1 MNSTETELEELL
13 RKAKD
18 VVMTPEEEEEQRRSW
33 AFGNVALS
41 NPAVTRE
48 MVDEVMLIRF
58 THTTDSIGEQHD

>member
-1 MNSTETELEELL
+1 MNSTETKLEDLL

-18 VVMTPEEEEEQRRSW
+18 VVMTPEEEEEQRRDW

-48 MVDEVMLIRF
+48 MVDEVAKGNPR
-58 THTTDSIGEQHD
+58 G